1 MREVADTVKIHRF
14 MNALAQ
20 TTSNPVQVYFTGGA
34 TAVLL
39 GWRTSTI
46 DVDIHLVPDDD
57 RLLRGIPRLKD
68 DLQINVE
75 LACPAHFIP
84 ELPGWQD
91 RSAFI
96 DKEGTLS
103 FFHYDFYAQ
112 ALAKIER
119 GHSLDMADVEAMF
132 RHGLVLA
139 GPLMNYF
146 DAIEGQIY
154 RYPALDAR
162 TFRSAV
168 ENAISILT
176 KTKKP

>member
-1 MREVADTVKIHRF
+1 MREVADSVRIHRF

-20 TTSNPVQVYFTGGA
+20 TTSSPVQVFLTGGA
-34 TAVLL
+34 TAVLI

-46 DVDIHLVPDDD
+46 DVDIHLIPDDD
-57 RLLRGIPRLKD
+57 RLLRGISRLKD

-91 RSAFI
+91 RSCFI

-132 RHGLVLA
+132 QRGLVQA
-139 GPLMNYF
+139 VALMKHF
-146 DAIEGQIY
+146 EAIQGQIY

-162 TFRSAV
+162 AFRSAV
-168 ENAISILT
+168 ETAIDSLT
-176 KTKKP
+176 S

>member
-20 TTSNPVQVYFTGGA
+20 TTTTPVQVYFTGGA
-34 TAVLL
+34 TAVLI
-39 GWRTSTI
+39 GWRASTI
-46 DVDIHLVPDDD
+46 DVDIHLIPDDD

-84 ELPGWQD
+84 ELPGWQE
-91 RSAFI
+91 RSCFI
-96 DKEGTLS
+96 DKEGSLS

-119 GHSLDMADVEAMF
+119 GHSLDLSDVEAMIQ
-132 RHGLVLA
+132 RGLVQA
-139 GPLMNYF
+139 VPLMKHF
-146 DAIEGQIY
+146 EAIEGQIY
-154 RYPALDAR
+154 RYPALDAPA
-162 TFRSAV
+162 FRSAV
-168 ENAISILT
+168 ENAIDSLT
-176 KTKKP
+176 S